1 MDYLPLILKNLFRNK
16 RRTILTTVSI
26 AISLFIFSAL
36 VSLPTFANQVL
47 ADTASSV
54 RLACRTKMGLA
65 YPLPEGYRNK
75 IATTPHVVAI
85 VPDNFFGGIY
95 HEVSDEFPSIAMDPG
110 QIAQMFPDWGISA
123 ESFDRFRKV
132 RTGCLV
138 AQNTMHRFNL
148 RVGQQIQLRGTRY
161 RFNVAL
167 TIVGTIAKGP
177 APSFLIFRRDYLEE
191 IQGRPGNVD
200 NFWVRVDRSES
211 VPSVIAALNQ
221 QFANSSAETQCQS
234 ESVFLG
240 SMIGRFRI
248 FFKLAQMLGFV
259 VVATIGLVAI
269 NTAAMSIRERRG
281 EIAVM
286 RSIGFPARVIL
297 MLLIGESMMIALG
310 GALIGCGAALAVLKV
325 FAVNADAIG
334 PFATLQMSPAVV
346 LEALVLAMLIGLIS
360 AYVPANAAV
369 RRRIVDVLRVAD

>member
-1 MDYLPLILKNLFRNK
+1 MEYAPLVFKNLFRNR
-16 RRTILTTVSI
+16 RRTILTTISI

-54 RLACRTKMGLA
+54 RIACRTKMGLA
-65 YPLPEGYRNK
+65 YPLPEAYRTK
-75 IATTPHVVAI
+75 IATTPHVVAV

-95 HEVSDEFPSIAMDPG
+95 HEVSDEFPSIAMDPV
-110 QIAQMFPDWGISA
+110 QIAQMFPDWGISP

-138 AQNTMHRFNL
+138 AQNTMRRFKL
-148 RVGQQIQLRGTRY
+148 HEGQQIQLRGTRY

-200 NFWVRVDRSES
+200 NFWIRVDSSDS
-211 VPSVIAALNQ
+211 VPPVIAALNE

-234 ESVFLG
+234 ESAFLG

-248 FFKLAQMLGFV
+248 FFRLAQVLGFIV
-259 VVATIGLVAI
+259 VVTIGLVAV

-297 MLLIGESMMIALG
+297 ALLMAESMIIAVG
-310 GALIGCGAALAVLKV
+310 GGLIGCGAALGALKM

-334 PFATLQMSPAVV
+334 PFATLKVPPSVV
-346 LEALVLAMLIGLIS
+346 AQAITLALLIGLVS
-360 AYVPANAAV
+360 AYVPGTAAV
-369 RRRIVDVLRVAD
+369 RRKIVDVLRVAD